1 MEPIT
6 PDLDVV
12 VRKGC
17 QGQEFEV
24 GRGTWVKH
32 REEGNTAQTEA
43 KAQSYEPALT
53 LVMPA

>member
-6 PDLDVV
+6 PELDVV

-17 QGQEFEV
+17 QGQEFKV
-24 GRGTWVKH
+24 GHGTWVKH
-32 REEGNTAQTEA
+32 RDEGITAQSEE
-43 KAQSYEPALT
+43 KAQSYEPGLT